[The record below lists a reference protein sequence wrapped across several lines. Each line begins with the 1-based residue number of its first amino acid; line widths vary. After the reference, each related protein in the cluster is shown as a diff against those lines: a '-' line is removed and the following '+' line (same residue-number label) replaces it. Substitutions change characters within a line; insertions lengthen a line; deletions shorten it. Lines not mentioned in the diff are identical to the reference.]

1 MTTGEKI
8 RTVRQL
14 RNMTQKQV
22 GQKCGINEANLRK
35 YESGRQ
41 IPKLDTLKR
50 IAEALNVGV
59 EDLVSDEYDLSDRLR
74 AGSARRRYGRRQS

>member
-50 IAEALNVGV
+50 IAEAMNVGGW
-59 EDLVSDEYDLSDRLR
+59 S
-74 AGSARRRYGRRQS
+74 

>member
-35 YESGRQ
+35 YESGTGQYSLREKTGTDSF
-41 IPKLDTLKR
+41 IFCIIELER
-50 IAEALNVGV
+50 VG
-59 EDLVSDEYDLSDRLR
+59 
-74 AGSARRRYGRRQS
+74 